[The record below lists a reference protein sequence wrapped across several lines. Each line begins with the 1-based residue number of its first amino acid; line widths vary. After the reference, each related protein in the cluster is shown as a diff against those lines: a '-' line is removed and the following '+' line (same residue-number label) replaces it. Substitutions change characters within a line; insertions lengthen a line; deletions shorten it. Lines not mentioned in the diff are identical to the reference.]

1 MTVMNPILAQF
12 DNEPVLVEPTKQ
24 SAFEACIES
33 AVGIL
38 SKIEDA
44 EATAPMAANGFWLSE
59 DDWRSRYRPYNV
71 ANGILTI
78 PVEGVLLNKFPW
90 AIGFATGYE
99 YIYEAMK
106 RGMEDEDVKGIA
118 LMINS
123 FGGMVAGNFE
133 LVDRMFGMRGTKPI
147 KAFAA
152 DSAYSAAYSIASAAD
167 KISVTRSGG
176 VGSIGVVTMH
186 VDYSEALA
194 NEGVKVTFIFAG
206 KHKVDGN
213 AYEPLPA
220 KVKAK
225 IQGRIDALYSDFVS
239 LVARNR
245 NMDEQAVRDT
255 EADTFMASEAI
266 KNGLADEVASFEDAV
281 AAFAA
286 NVHSNQEDSAMADN
300 TKAQITEE
308 ALAAAVEAA
317 KAEGKKEG
325 EAAGHAAALTRINA
339 IIGSDAAKTRPTAAL
354 NAALMTDMSAEQAVK
369 FLATLPEESKP
380 AATTEP
386 QGAGAPKGMFESA
399 MGNTQNP
406 NISADPNGGNNE
418 TQDKIA
424 ARSALIRSAGLPGF
438 KAKE

>member
-12 DNEPVLVEPTKQ
+12 DNEPVLVEPSKQ
-24 SAFEACIES
+24 SAFEACIEN
-33 AVGIL
+33 AAAIL
-38 SKIEDA
+38 AKIEDS
-44 EATAPMAANGFWLSE
+44 EATAPMAASGFWLSE
-59 DDWRSRYRPYNV
+59 DDWRSRYRPYSV
-71 ANGILTI
+71 VNGILTI

-90 AIGFATGYE
+90 ALGYATGYE

-106 RGMEDEDVKGIA
+106 RGVEDEDVKGIA
-118 LMINS
+118 LMVNS

-133 LVDRMFGMRGTKPI
+133 LVDRMFAMRGQKPI

-167 KISVTRSGG
+167 KISVSRSGG

-194 NEGVKVTFIFAG
+194 NDGVKVTFIFAG
-206 KHKVDGN
+206 KHKIDGN
-213 AYEPLPA
+213 AYEPLPE

-225 IQGRIDALYSDFVS
+225 IQARIDALYSDFVS

-245 NMDEQAVRDT
+245 NMDEKAVRAT

-266 KNGLADEVASFEDAV
+266 KNGLADEVATFEDAV

-286 NVHSNQEDSAMADN
+286 NANSNQEDSAMAEN

-308 ALAAAVEAA
+308 ALAAAVDTAR
-317 KAEGKKEG
+317 AEGEKAG
-325 EAAGHAAALTRINA
+325 YTAAMTRINA

-354 NAALMTDMSAEQAVK
+354 NAALATSMPAEEATK
-369 FLATLPEESKP
+369 FLATLPEEGKP
-380 AATTEP
+380 QATTEP
-386 QGAGAPKGMFESA
+386 QGAGAPKGMFDAA

-406 NISADPNGGNNE
+406 NISAETGGDKE
-418 TQDKIA
+418 TQDKAA

-438 KAKE
+438 KTKE